1 MNKLVV
7 VSIILFIVSGLIT
20 IFGNRLE
27 HLCTGRAA
35 NFMAP
40 PNQGLCLHP
49 WLFCGVK
56 AGGRPGENVCLTP

>member
-1 MNKLVV
+1 MNKLLLL
-7 VSIILFIVSGLIT
+7 SFILLIISSLIT
-20 IFGNRLE
+20 IFGKKLE
-27 HLCTGRAA
+27 HLCCGRAA

-56 AGGRPGENVCLTP
+56 AGGKAGENWYLQP